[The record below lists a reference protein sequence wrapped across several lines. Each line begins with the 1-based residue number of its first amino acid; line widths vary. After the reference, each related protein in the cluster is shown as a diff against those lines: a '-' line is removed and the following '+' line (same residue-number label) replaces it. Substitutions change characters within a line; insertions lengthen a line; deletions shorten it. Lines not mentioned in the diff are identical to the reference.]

1 MGHRWK
7 SEKVRGSRV
16 VRVREVGLSD
26 ISSVGATV
34 LVVSTPAILSILLV
48 LI

>member
-1 MGHRWK
+1 MGYRWK

-26 ISSVGATV
+26 VSSIRAAV
-34 LVVSTPAILSILLV
+34 LVVSTSAILSILWV